1 MEEVDYDWLFEPI
14 KLPEPKYVV
23 VFAPETGKVIGVGP
37 EIAFVKEENKIEIDA
52 QLAESII
59 TNEISIHDCFID
71 FYDFKLEIKQVKSL
85 YKIDDVLYRIN
96 LKEFSID
103 QDADVYV
110 VYNKEDNLLKIELTE
125 RFHGSRPV
133 IDRSNLKKQRMEWRG
148 NVVMT
153 FYITSYNDPNILY
166 ERIDIVI
173 SDLLKDSYKKKIK
186 LPKNFS
192 IFTRRLFKRYV
203 LEIL

>member
-14 KLPEPKYVV
+14 EIPETKYVA
-23 VFAPETGKVIGVGP
+23 VFDLDTGKVLGVGP
-37 EIAFVKEENKIEIDA
+37 EVAYAEKENKIEIDA

-85 YKIDDVLYRIN
+85 YKIDDVLHRVS
-96 LKEFSID
+96 LKDFLED
-103 QDADVYV
+103 RDADIFV
-110 VYNKEDNLLKIELTE
+110 VYNRDEKIFKIELTE

-148 NVVMT
+148 NVIMT
-153 FYITSYNDPNILY
+153 FYLTSYNDPNILY
-166 ERIDIVI
+166 EKIDIRI
-173 SDLLKDSYKKKIK
+173 SDLLKDSYKKKID
-186 LPKNFS
+186 LPENFS
-192 IFTRRLFKRYV
+192 VFTRRLFKKYI
-203 LEIL
+203 LEII